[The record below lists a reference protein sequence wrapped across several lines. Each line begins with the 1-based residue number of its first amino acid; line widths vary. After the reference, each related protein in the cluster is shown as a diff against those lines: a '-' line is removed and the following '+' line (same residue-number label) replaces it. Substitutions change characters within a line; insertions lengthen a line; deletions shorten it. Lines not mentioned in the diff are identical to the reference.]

1 MAGAISSP
9 PTRMRYSAA
18 PAARVRIMGAPVN
31 CLSEADVVRT
41 ITQAACTRSGNWT
54 ITANLDHLRRYRR
67 EPLARTLIDTAD
79 LVVADGTPLLW
90 ASRLAGTRLPERV
103 AGSNMIWS
111 LAQAASE
118 QQLSVFLLGGAPGVA
133 ERAASVLRERYSG
146 LRVAG
151 TLCPSPGFEHD
162 EDELAAIVETVAA
175 AAPQLVFV
183 ALGFPK
189 QDVLIGRLQ
198 RLLPCAAFVG
208 VGISLSFVSG
218 ELRRAPHWMRRAG
231 LEWLYRLGQE
241 PRRLMRRYLSQGL
254 PFAGWLMVAAVVHR
268 LSRAGEGS
276 LWGPLAASPIARAIS
291 RPVLPPARAGAAH
304 SEPER

>member
-9 PTRMRYSAA
+9 LTRLRSSAA
-18 PAARVRIMGAPVN
+18 PAARIRIMGTPVS
-31 CLSEADVVRT
+31 CLSEADAVRT
-41 ITQAACTRSGNWT
+41 ITQAACSRSGNWT

-67 EPLARTLIDTAD
+67 EPLARALIDTAD

-111 LAQAASE
+111 LAEAASE

-133 ERAASVLRERYSG
+133 ERAAGVLRERYAG
-146 LRVAG
+146 LQIAG
-151 TLCPSPGFEHD
+151 TLCPSPGFEGD
-162 EDELAAIVETVAA
+162 EQALDAIAQTVVA

-198 RLLPCAAFVG
+198 RLLPCAAFIG
-208 VGISLSFVSG
+208 VGIALSFVAG
-218 ELRRAPHWMRRAG
+218 ELRRAPVWMRRAG

-241 PRRLMRRYLSQGL
+241 PRRLMRRYLAQGL
-254 PFAGWLMVAAVVHR
+254 PFAGWLMVAAIGHR
-268 LSRAGEGS
+268 LLRAGEGR
-276 LWGPLAASPIARAIS
+276 LWGPLATSPIGRAIS
-291 RPVLPPARAGAAH
+291 RPMLPLARAGAARP
-304 SEPER
+304 EPEP

>member
-1 MAGAISSP
+1 
-9 PTRMRYSAA
+9 
-18 PAARVRIMGAPVN
+18 MGAPVN
-31 CLSEADVVRT
+31 CLSEADAVRA
-41 ITQAACTRSGNWT
+41 ITQATCSRRGTWT

-67 EPLARTLIDTAD
+67 EPLARALIDTAD

-111 LAQAASE
+111 LSQAASE
-118 QQLSVFLLGGAPGVA
+118 QCLSVFLLGGAPGVA
-133 ERAASVLRERYSG
+133 ERAAGVLRARYAG

-151 TLCPSPGFEHD
+151 TLCPPPGFEHD
-162 EDELAAIVETVAA
+162 ERELAAIAETVAA

-198 RLLPCAAFVG
+198 RLLPCAAFIG
-208 VGISLSFVSG
+208 VGIALSFVAG
-218 ELRRAPHWMRRAG
+218 ELRRAPAWMRRAG

-241 PRRLMRRYLSQGL
+241 PHRLMRRYLAQGL
-254 PFAGWLMVAAVVHR
+254 PFAGWLMAAAAVHR

-276 LWGPLAASPIARAIS
+276 LWGPLAASPIGRAIS
-291 RPVLPPARAGAAH
+291 RPVLPLARARAVRA
-304 SEPER
+304 EPER